1 MGAGNVRSFELAT
14 GAGWMGAVR
23 AKSLQS
29 ARRKI
34 RPTRKKDRKTEGK
47 FNIHLQSNRQYY
59 CSYQYKHCQ
68 LLID

>member
-29 ARRKI
+29 AKARRKI
-34 RPTRKKDRKTEGK
+34 RPTRKERQKD
-47 FNIHLQSNRQYY
+47 
-59 CSYQYKHCQ
+59 
-68 LLID
+68 

>member
-29 ARRKI
+29 EEKDTPDKERKI
-34 RPTRKKDRKTEGK
+34 ERLKESLTYI
-47 FNIHLQSNRQYY
+47 FNLTGSTTVVISTSTVN
-59 CSYQYKHCQ
+59 C
-68 LLID
+68 